1 MPVDERVLTR
11 KGYEQ
16 LERELNKLEK
26 ITLPEIAERLTD
38 LKSEVESEQEDTE
51 LFELLN
57 RKDYVDDRIANIK
70 RILATSIIQDQD
82 PDPDR
87 ATAGDRIVVFDM
99 QYKEEMVFDLLDSA
113 EIVHG
118 RQGISTDSPV
128 GSALLGKKIGDVV
141 VVNVPDGVARYKILR
156 FEQID

>member
-1 MPVDERVLTR
+1 MSVDERVLTR

-38 LKSEVESEQEDTE
+38 LKSEVESEQEDPE

-57 RKDYVDDRIANIK
+57 RKDYVDDRISDIK
-70 RILATSIIQDQD
+70 RILATAIIQDQD

-99 QYKEEMVFDLLDSA
+99 QYKEEVVFDLLD
-113 EIVHG
+113 
-118 RQGISTDSPV
+118 T
-128 GSALLGKKIGDVV
+128 ALS
-141 VVNVPDGVARYKILR
+141 
-156 FEQID
+156 